1 MKMKQGWLISSLLC
15 LVLSAALLAG
25 CGSNAAETAEPAVSE
40 ADGEASSEETAD
52 AGEST
57 GKLSISVSGGSE
69 DAMNVNTAK
78 SDTLEGLSACRH
90 LYEGLY
96 KLDQDGNVVLGQ
108 ASDVQES
115 EDGLTYTF
123 TLRDDITWS
132 DGTAVTAEDFVY
144 GWQYLN
150 ESAGSYSTLLSMV
163 SDAQATD
170 EKTLVVTL
178 AYPCSYLPSVLA
190 FPSAY
195 PVRKDIV
202 EANGEAYATDPDK
215 AVYNGAYIMT
225 EWTHQ
230 QSVVMEAR
238 EDYYDYENISVGELT
253 WQLMSDE
260 STMLASYQSGDI
272 IYSDTYPKEE
282 AAALEGNGLH
292 FTSGYCTFNVM
303 FNVGEKGPEVLKDQK
318 VREAMTLVI
327 DRQRLVD
334 IRNLNDEVADT
345 YSPSGLTNADGVE
358 FNTTVTPWYD
368 LAAYE
373 QNCEKAKELL
383 KEAGYENGQGF
394 PALTYIVNNNERKE
408 MAEMIINDWKEVLGI
423 TSVTVEIVDG
433 FFAQRDTQDYDLAY
447 FGWYMDYPDISNML
461 YTMTTES
468 DNDSGYSNADYDQ
481 AYNDATANADVVKQ
495 WEAYAECER
504 ILAEDLPIAPLLH
517 AQNSYLFDDANYDGL
532 VYYCGN
538 FYFGYVSQK

>member
-1 MKMKQGWLISSLLC
+1 MKMKLRRIISMLLC
-15 LVLSAALLAG
+15 VMLTGALLAG
-25 CGSNAAETAEPAVSE
+25 CGKK
-40 ADGEASSEETAD
+40 SSDDSDSD
-52 AGEST
+52 AKGSDNGES
-57 GKLSISVSGGSE
+57 KIAVSVSGGSE
-69 DAMNVNTAK
+69 DSMNVNTAL

-96 KLDQDGNVVLGQ
+96 KLDKDGNIVLGQ

-132 DGTAVTAEDFVY
+132 DGVAVKAEDFVY
-144 GWQYLN
+144 GWQHLKDA
-150 ESAGSYSTLLSMV
+150 AGSYSTLLSMI
-163 SDAQATD
+163 SNAEAKDD
-170 EKTLVVTL
+170 KTLVVTL
-178 AYPCSYLPSVLA
+178 AYKCAYLPSVLA

-215 AVYNGAYIMT
+215 AVYNGAYVMT
-225 EWTHQ
+225 GWTHQ
-230 QSVVMEAR
+230 QSMVMEAR
-238 EDYYDYENISVGELT
+238 EDYYDYANIGVGELT

-260 STMLASYQSGDI
+260 ATMLASYQSGDI
-272 IYSDTYPKEE
+272 IYSDTYPKDE
-282 AAALEGNGLH
+282 AAALEGKGLH

-303 FNVGEKGPEVLKDQK
+303 FNLSESGPEVLKDQK
-318 VREAMTLVI
+318 VREALSLAI
-327 DRQRLVD
+327 DRQRLADV
-334 IRNLNDEVADT
+334 RNLNDEVATT
-345 YSPSGLTNADGVE
+345 YTPSGLTNASGVE
-358 FNTTVTPWYD
+358 FNTTAEAWFD

-383 KEAGYENGQGF
+383 KEAGYENGKGF
-394 PALTYIVNNNERKE
+394 PTLTYIVNNDERKE

-433 FFAQRDTQDYDLAY
+433 FFAQRSSKDYDLSY
-447 FGWYMDYPDISNML
+447 FGWYMDYVDISNML

-468 DNDSGYSNADYDQ
+468 SNDAGYSNETYDK
-481 AYNDATANADVVKQ
+481 AYNDAISNADEAQQ
-495 WEAYAECER
+495 WKDYAECEK
-504 ILAEDLPIAPLLH
+504 ILSEDLPVAPLLH
-517 AQNSYLFDDANYDGL
+517 AQNSYLFDDTNYDGL

-538 FYFGYVSQK
+538 FYFGYVTQK